1 MALITCPECNKEIS
15 EFAPSCPNCGFP
27 FTPAKVALIK
37 NEPEKHG
44 FHESYDIY
52 EDYDPQIE
60 EDYQKTITKPKPKI
74 EQKKNSKIVW
84 LVVVIPIIVWFV
96 IIIFS
101 TSTNIQSV
109 PKENIEKENS
119 SNYSSPVY
127 KGNAENEINSYSSS
141 SNRYVVKEE
150 IIFAATSKTSFDLM
164 GNCLVE
170 GDKQALQT
178 MLLNGQ
184 LKYLYRNDVVFLVEP
199 KFSYYIV
206 RQEGST
212 ELLYVVSEL
221 LRKQ

>member
-1 MALITCPECNKEIS
+1 MALITCPECKKLVSYYNG
-15 EFAPSCPNCGFP
+15 SCPNCGFP
-27 FTPAKVALIK
+27 LPTATVTELLEKEKKRNIIYAGKLLAIVFTILIILYVLGK
-37 NEPEKHG
+37 PSENET
-44 FHESYDIY
+44 D
-52 EDYDPQIE
+52 
-60 EDYQKTITKPKPKI
+60 
-74 EQKKNSKIVW
+74 V
-84 LVVVIPIIVWFV
+84 
-96 IIIFS
+96 S
-101 TSTNIQSV
+101 TV
-109 PKENIEKENS
+109 PKVNIEKENS

-164 GNCLVE
+164 GNCLVD